1 MFGGTAVPLM
11 QRSKLR
17 AVWSELQ
24 QPIPGPLLQPAASGA
39 TPKSDPGWSEAFAP
53 ILDAAKV
60 ASLKKAFFSAY
71 PSEILSASNTPSL
84 RLLRTA
90 VDAEVK
96 KIWYRIPWKSCM
108 SQQVYEDSQTKTRR
122 PDGPGSRLF
131 SFRTSYWTN
140 RPRLTSKMLPWVSP
154 WCAACWRFML
164 MHWPSRAPHT
174 LHACRH
180 TPQVPGPGFPKVPS

>member
-1 MFGGTAVPLM
+1 MFGGTAVPLL

-84 RLLRTA
+84 RYCARQLLLRSRKFGI
-90 VDAEVK
+90 E
-96 KIWYRIPWKSCM
+96 S
-108 SQQVYEDSQTKTRR
+108 
-122 PDGPGSRLF
+122 PG
-131 SFRTSYWTN
+131 
-140 RPRLTSKMLPWVSP
+140 K
-154 WCAACWRFML
+154 AAC
-164 MHWPSRAPHT
+164 HSRCRRIHRQKHAGQTGPDRDSSAFGLATGRTAP
-174 LHACRH
+174 
-180 TPQVPGPGFPKVPS
+180 G